1 MNTARTTLGLWLLL
15 QLLLGGLHG
24 PAAPAPQGETLATQW
39 RDETARHAHAGARV
53 EAPRAQRTTTPSA
66 DDMLAGTGAPIPQ
79 PPDRQAQPAS
89 PTPGR
94 AASPALAAYRARA
107 PPPAT

>member
-15 QLLLGGLHG
+15 QLLLG
-24 PAAPAPQGETLATQW
+24 PAAPAPQGEALATQW

-53 EAPRAQRTTTPSA
+53 EPQHTQRTTTPSA
-66 DDMLAGTGAPIPQ
+66 DDMLLGTGAPIPQ
-79 PPDRQAQPAS
+79 APAPQVQPAS
-89 PTPGR
+89 ATPGR